1 MLEPKLYVR
10 EVGLACGF
18 GKSVF
23 CRVRR
28 STPWTTAS
36 GNWDPIATGS
46 FSMAR
51 PGTVWVEWTEYPF
64 WILALVAP
72 KSSPNIPNIYL
83 GVLFRAFGVGIAAQG
98 VKVSLHR
105 WYRLQDENSSQ
116 WRRSFGF
123 GP

>member
-10 EVGLACGF
+10 EVGL
-18 GKSVF
+18 
-23 CRVRR
+23 
-28 STPWTTAS
+28 AS

-72 KSSPNIPNIYL
+72 KSSPNIYL